1 MSAPKSIVRSLWRLL
16 PETQRKGVVR
26 SIFSPAIQRYRRAMI
41 ARPLRHKPTETNSP
55 FVVAGLFR
63 TASGI
68 GEGAR
73 SAYRSMAAEG
83 KQPIAVCLSEA
94 FGLVDMD
101 SPIPLSP
108 MPKGL
113 SGILIVHLNSPE
125 LPKALQFLDMKRGQ
139 SSWYIIGFWAWEL
152 AVFPPNWD
160 RNFDLVSEIWTPSS
174 FVTKALAQHPKAPRI
189 TTKGHPI
196 YPPDEINPARAPFS
210 LPENVRIYLTF
221 ADALSSLDRKNPFA
235 AIDAFKRTHGDDL
248 EFLLVIKTRNL
259 SQNLRACSDLN
270 QAIGTA
276 PNIRLMDQSL
286 TDSEKW
292 NLLAAADC
300 LISLHRSEGFG
311 LPIAEAIAIG
321 KPVIVTGWSG
331 NMDFCTPDNATL
343 IDYDLVTCKD
353 RYGRYRFPNAVWA
366 EPKTRQGLIR
376 PKIAHRSPSSG

>member
-1 MSAPKSIVRSLWRLL
+1 MSDFKSMALSIWRML
-16 PETQRKGVVR
+16 PETQRYKVAR
-26 SIFSPAIQRYRRAMI
+26 SIISPTTQRYRRAMI
-41 ARPLRHKPTETNSP
+41 ARPLRQKPTGTNSP
-55 FVVAGLFR
+55 LVVAGLFR

-73 SAYRSMAAEG
+73 STYRSLAAEG
-83 KQPIAVCLSEA
+83 KQPMAVCLSEA

-108 MPKGL
+108 MPTGD

-125 LPKALQFLDMKRGQ
+125 LPKALQFLDMKRGK
-139 SSWYIIGFWAWEL
+139 SSWYVIGFWAWEL
-152 AVFPPNWD
+152 AVFPPDWD

-174 FVTKALAQHPKAPRI
+174 FVTKALAQHPKAPSI
-189 TTKGHPI
+189 TTMGHPI
-196 YPPDEINPARAPFS
+196 YPPDEIDPARTPFG
-210 LPENVRIYLTF
+210 LPENVKIYLTF

-248 EFLLVIKTRNL
+248 DFLLVIKTRNL
-259 SQNLRACSDLN
+259 SQNPGAERDLKQVIN
-270 QAIGTA
+270 KA

-286 TDSEKW
+286 TEAEKW

-321 KPVIVTGWSG
+321 KPVIVTAWSG
-331 NMDFCTPDNATL
+331 NMDFCTRDNATL
-343 IDYDLVTCKD
+343 IDYDLVACED
-353 RYGRYRFPNAVWA
+353 RYGRYRFPGAVWA
-366 EPKTRQGLIR
+366 EPKTSHGFIQNVTNDRL
-376 PKIAHRSPSSG
+376 PS